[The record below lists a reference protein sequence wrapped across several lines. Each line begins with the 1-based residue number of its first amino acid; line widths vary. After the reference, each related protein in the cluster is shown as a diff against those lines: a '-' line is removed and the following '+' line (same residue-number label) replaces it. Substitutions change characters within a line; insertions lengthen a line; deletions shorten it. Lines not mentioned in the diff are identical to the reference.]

1 MSAALAHRPAA
12 AVHDVKRVADVF
24 PNPDQPR
31 QTFDQQHIEDLW
43 LSIEEEGLLQP
54 ISVTPRP
61 KPDGSGMGWMIVAGE
76 CRWRAHVFG
85 GAEHIECLVHDGL
98 DDQTVMVLA
107 ILENARRKD
116 VTPLEEAVAFQKCLD
131 RGMTEAELAKRLG
144 TNAFRIRE
152 RTCLLNLR
160 PEYQTLLR
168 GKNLGRSEAYEMA
181 QLDPVGQ
188 DRLFKLIRAGACPD
202 YGTLRAQAMQVRDE
216 LAQGDFFGAD
226 HDKPTDAEKR
236 LAKGLEARFAQT
248 IRLLRSSV
256 VDNEVVAVKK
266 ISPDR
271 ASSLADQARVMQAE
285 LGRIEQA
292 LRGAAPKLELVVSN
306 D

>member
-1 MSAALAHRPAA
+1 MAALLKKATAEHQVLA
-12 AVHDVKRVADVF
+12 VADVF

-31 QTFDQQHIEDLW
+31 TQFDEAHIEDLW
-43 LSIEEEGLLQP
+43 SSILEEGLLQP
-54 ISVTPRP
+54 ISVTPRQ

-85 GAEHIECLVHDGL
+85 GAEHIEAMVHEGL

-107 ILENARRKD
+107 ILENARRRD

-131 RGMTEAELAKRLG
+131 RGMDEAELAKRLG
-144 TNAFRIRE
+144 TNTFRIRE
-152 RTCLLNLR
+152 RTCLLKLR
-160 PEYQTLLR
+160 PEYQLLLR

-188 DRLFKLIRAGACPD
+188 DRLFKLIKAGACPD
-202 YGTLRAQAMQVRDE
+202 YGTLRATAMQVRDE
-216 LAQGDFFGAD
+216 LAQVDFFGMD
-226 HDKPTDAEKR
+226 DKPTEAEKR
-236 LAKGLEARFAQT
+236 LAKGLESRFASV
-248 IRLLRSSV
+248 IKALRVSV

-271 ASSLADQARVMQAE
+271 ASSLADQARVMQEE
-285 LGRIEQA
+285 LGRIERA
-292 LRGAAPKLELVVSN
+292 LRGVTPKLELVVVN